1 MSDIEDLL
9 GRTLRDPAR
18 ALPAPADPL
27 PAIRARADRQRR
39 NTTLGV
45 LAVVL
50 VVAATLAVPAAVTRL
65 ALPAPTANTDS
76 GLLPWAPRGELAGDT
91 DLAKAAE
98 NAWRSGSGLRPTGR
112 TRTLWAGRIG
122 LTRVVLLQA
131 RTAAGPAVA
140 ELWDRDGQIDVVA
153 VDRIGTSTLL
163 RVIAPFPNEYEAR
176 LLGPPD
182 TSSVEVYAGA
192 APIGALRGD
201 RGADGLVL
209 MDTVDDA
216 RGGLLVALDVGGR
229 PLSSGL
235 LPAIGSL
242 PSPRGPVT
250 VVGPE
255 WDPSVP
261 AAQLTAATVNDG
273 AALAERL
280 GGPIEI
286 AQLAGPHAGFQLRGK
301 IYAFP
306 RFYEVHRDGTRYLA
320 TLVAVQDEQR
330 RETPYCVRLERITG
344 AGTTAIVNRC
354 ALPAFGTGALSV
366 LSRSDVRSGELI
378 VGPQRHPVPG
388 YGTSSLENTGPD
400 FPTGAGRLEL
410 TDTAGRALPPIEVP
424 AYRP

>member
-1 MSDIEDLL
+1 VSDIEDLL

-27 PAIRARADRQRR
+27 PAIRARAGRQRR
-39 NTTLGV
+39 NTALGV
-45 LAVVL
+45 VAAVL

-65 ALPAPTANTDS
+65 NRAAPTATTDS

-91 DLAKAAE
+91 DLAEAAE
-98 NAWRSGSGLRPTGR
+98 KAWRSGSGLRPTGR

-140 ELWDRDGQIDVVA
+140 ELWDRDGRIDVVA
-153 VDRIGTSTLL
+153 ADPLGTSTLL
-163 RVIAPFPNEYEAR
+163 RVVAPFPNEYEAR

-182 TSSVEVYAGA
+182 TSSIEVYVGP
-192 APIGALRGD
+192 APLGALRGD
-201 RGADGLVL
+201 RGEDGLVVVEK
-209 MDTVDDA
+209 VDDA
-216 RGGLLVALDVGGR
+216 GGSLVVALDVGGR
-229 PLSSGL
+229 PLTSGL

-242 PSPRGPVT
+242 PLPRGAVT
-250 VVGPE
+250 VVGSE

-261 AAQLTAATVNDG
+261 AAQLTGATVDDG

-286 AQLAGPHAGFQLRGK
+286 AQLAGPNSGFQLRGET
-301 IYAFP
+301 YAFP

-320 TLVAVQDEQR
+320 TLVAVQDEQG
-330 RETPYCVRLERITG
+330 RETPYCIRLERITG
-344 AGTTAIVNRC
+344 AGPAAIVNRC
-354 ALPAFGTGALSV
+354 ALPAFDTGALSV
-366 LSRSDVRSGELI
+366 LSRSDVRSGELV
-378 VGPQRHPVPG
+378 VGSQRHPVPG
-388 YGTSSLENTGPD
+388 YGTSSLENTGPN
-400 FPTGAGRLEL
+400 FPAAAGRLEL
-410 TDTAGRALPPIEVP
+410 VDKDGRRLPTIQVP